1 MFTVEALQPLYHEE
15 RIKAARE
22 SRQASCASTAAT
34 STTTS
39 TTTTPTQQWNK
50 SQGPCPQTLAAALN
64 RQQNA
69 TRSTGFL
76 GSTFRTLSGTA
87 TPSMGRGTT
96 PTKEKS
102 LAELEALIAE
112 KKRDA
117 DIVSLSC
124 ICLYFVTETNFDHQ
138 CSMPS
143 W

>member
-15 RIKAARE
+15 RIKAATE
-22 SRQASCASTAAT
+22 SRQASRASTAAT
-34 STTTS
+34 STATS
-39 TTTTPTQQWNK
+39 KTTTPTQQWSK

-87 TPSMGRGTT
+87 TPSMCRGTT

-102 LAELEALIAE
+102 QAELEAFIAE

-117 DIVSLSC
+117 DIVSLPYIS
-124 ICLYFVTETNFDHQ
+124 LYPATETNLETQ